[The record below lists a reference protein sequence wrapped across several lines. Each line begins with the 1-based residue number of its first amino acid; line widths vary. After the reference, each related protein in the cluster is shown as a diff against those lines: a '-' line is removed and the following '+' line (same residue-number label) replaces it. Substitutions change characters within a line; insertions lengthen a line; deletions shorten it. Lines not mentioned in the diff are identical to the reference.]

1 VRIAGRAD
9 DLAAGDGDGVRH
21 VTRLDDLAPR
31 DLNHDRLHRVGTLLG
46 PLWRDWH
53 TLGAIRSVRSGR
65 DPGPGP
71 FPHFADICE
80 WSGNPVCSAI
90 IDRFPDYELD
100 DVLTIEE
107 PERIRAG
114 AHPTRGRI
122 CALLN
127 QRAASTTELATALGI
142 PKGTVGHHLK
152 VLEKAELI
160 RVVRTR
166 KVRALTEKYYGRV
179 ARLFVLKSL
188 DAGADELRSGAI
200 TAMMLR
206 QGAEEAIAGADD
218 KSASGLIRVRLAPKD
233 LLRFQK
239 RLNRLLADFHGS
251 ADPTGDL
258 HVLTYALF
266 RSGTDLPP
274 RKDGG
279 A

>member
-1 VRIAGRAD
+1 
-9 DLAAGDGDGVRH
+9 
-21 VTRLDDLAPR
+21 
-31 DLNHDRLHRVGTLLG
+31 
-46 PLWRDWH
+46 
-53 TLGAIRSVRSGR
+53 
-65 DPGPGP
+65 
-71 FPHFADICE
+71 
-80 WSGNPVCSAI
+80 
-90 IDRFPDYELD
+90 
-100 DVLTIEE
+100 VLE
-107 PERIRAG
+107 RAG
-114 AHPTRGRI
+114 
-122 CALLN
+122 L
-127 QRAASTTELATALGI
+127 
-142 PKGTVGHHLK
+142 V
-152 VLEKAELI
+152 

-179 ARLFVLKSL
+179 ARLFVLRS
-188 DAGADELRSGAI
+188 ADETAPPELRGGAI

>member
-1 VRIAGRAD
+1 V
-9 DLAAGDGDGVRH
+9 
-21 VTRLDDLAPR
+21 P
-31 DLNHDRLHRVGTLLG
+31 GTFSHL
-46 PLWRDWH
+46 
-53 TLGAIRSVRSGR
+53 
-65 DPGPGP
+65 
-71 FPHFADICE
+71 ADICQ

-127 QRAASTTELATALGI
+127 QRAASTTELAAALDM

-152 VLEKAELI
+152 VLEKAGLI

-188 DAGADELRSGAI
+188 DAAPDELRGGTI

-206 QGAEEAIAGADD
+206 QGADEAIAAAADE
-218 KSASGLIRVRLAPKD
+218 KGESGIVRARLATRD
-233 LLRFQK
+233 ITRFQR
-239 RLNRLLADFHGS
+239 RLNRLVADFHG
-251 ADPTGDL
+251 ATDPEGQL
-258 HVLTYALF
+258 HVLTFALF
-266 RSGTDLPP
+266 RSATDLPP
-274 RKDGG
+274 RKDD